1 MCCVCLCKS
10 VKWEPSEPLAIS
22 RYRQQGKSSET
33 CRGQESDVVLQ
44 KSSNKL
50 ALIQSSQRQVVRQAA
65 YAKFPNSHNV
75 SGMGG
80 KLFDENWE
88 GTVDISG
95 RRKEFKG

>member
-1 MCCVCLCKS
+1 MYVCVSLS
-10 VKWEPSEPLAIS
+10 SGNLLSLWLLADTDS
-22 RYRQQGKSSET
+22 RARVPKPAGGRNLMSCY
-33 CRGQESDVVLQ
+33 

-65 YAKFPNSHNV
+65 CAKLPNSHNV

-80 KLFDENWE
+80 KLFNENWE
-88 GTVDISG
+88 GMVDISG